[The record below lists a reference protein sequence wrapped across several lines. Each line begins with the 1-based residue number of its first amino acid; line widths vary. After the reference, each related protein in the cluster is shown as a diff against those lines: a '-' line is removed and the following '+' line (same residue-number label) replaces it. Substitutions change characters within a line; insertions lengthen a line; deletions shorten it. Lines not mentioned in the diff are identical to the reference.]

1 MNLYDL
7 VKAFPYSKQ
16 REVEDLLW
24 KSILD
29 DIFKWGGTAEGIEK
43 MKVSMAQLEKL
54 EEERYASLVAER
66 MDRMRDREKELK
78 EK

>member
-29 DIFKWGGTAEGIEK
+29 DIFKWGGTPEGIEK

-54 EEERYASLVAER
+54 EEERYAALVAER

-78 EK
+78 ER